1 VSGPYAAFLALEGSR
16 CVVVGGGEVAERKT
30 RTLLASGAAVV
41 VVAPR
46 VIEALA
52 GLAAEGAVTLKGRRY
67 RPDDLDGARL
77 AFAATHDPAVNAGVV
92 ADARARGVLV
102 NSADQPESGDFIVPA
117 TMRRGDIT
125 LAISTGG
132 RSPSFARQLRE
143 ELESWL
149 TDERAEL
156 LDVLAAVR
164 CNLQATG
171 QSPGPEAWRQ
181 AVDAE
186 VVRAIQSGDPEA
198 ARRRLVATLQAALLS
213 ERAERS

>member
-1 VSGPYAAFLALEGSR
+1 MSGPYAAFLALEGSR

-77 AFAATHDPAVNAGVV
+77 
-92 ADARARGVLV
+92 
-102 NSADQPESGDFIVPA
+102 
-117 TMRRGDIT
+117 
-125 LAISTGG
+125 
-132 RSPSFARQLRE
+132 

-156 LDVLAAVR
+156 LGVLAAVR

-198 ARRRLVATLQAALLS
+198 ARRRLVATLQAALLN
-213 ERAERS
+213 ERAVRS